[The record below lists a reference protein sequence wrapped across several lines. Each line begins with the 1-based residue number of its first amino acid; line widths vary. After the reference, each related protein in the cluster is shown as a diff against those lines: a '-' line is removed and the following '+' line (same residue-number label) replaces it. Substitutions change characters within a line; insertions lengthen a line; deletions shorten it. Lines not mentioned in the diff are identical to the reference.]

1 MYLMDTISKFENTL
15 KTIHFLNFLLDSCSR
30 NSVSYQNF
38 IYHDNSIKEQ
48 FTLITLLKSKFI
60 SMT

>member
-15 KTIHFLNFLLDSCSR
+15 KTIYFLNFLLISCFR
-30 NSVSYQNF
+30 NSVSYQSF

-48 FTLITLLKSKFI
+48 FTLITLLKSKFT